1 MANTA
6 RNAALGLLLGAT
18 VAISAAA
25 DDGSTLWLRT
35 PVPQKVTLQ
44 SEKPASETLH
54 IALSELMRFKQ
65 RSWATMTD
73 KHRNDLG
80 DEGFEIRIMDGVVK
94 IIGKTDR
101 GVMYGAYYLLRQQ
114 ACGTVVTD
122 NFYAKEVPYYKYRM
136 LNHWDNLDGTIERGY
151 AGNSIWKWDE
161 LPGTVSPRYAEY
173 ARANASIGINATVL
187 NNVNASPK
195 MLETANLEK
204 VKAIADVLRPY
215 GIRVFLSV
223 NFASPMVIGKL
234 KDADPLK
241 PEVAAWWKDKA
252 KEIYNLIPD
261 FGGFLVKANS
271 EGQPG
276 PCDYGRTHADGANV
290 LADAL
295 KPYGGVVIWRAFV
308 YGQKPQERV
317 QQALLEFQP
326 LEGKFRDNVIVQAK
340 NGPLDF
346 QPCEPF
352 HPMFGKI
359 RNIPLAIELQITQEY
374 LGQSN
379 HLAYLAT
386 LWKEVLDSDTYQNGP
401 GSTVAKK
408 IHESGMIAGVANIGD
423 DVNWTRHPFAQANW
437 YAFGRLAWNPELK
450 ADAIAKEWLA
460 QTFTSN
466 PAFVEPVCDMMMSS
480 VPAIRQYMMP
490 LGLAHIFASTLGN
503 HYGPGPWLY
512 QTGNESFLKYASL
525 LSTNENVPG
534 RKVFDATET
543 ELGADRTKKGTG
555 TVMQYNSPLCDQY
568 NDLKTCPERYWLW
581 FHRLGWKQKMP
592 TGDTFWEHLC
602 GQFESGAKTAATYPG
617 IWESVKIYVDPERYD
632 LVLGRLKLQARE
644 AVWWKDACILFYQS
658 VNHLDLPKGITP
670 PIYDLA
676 KLKRISF
683 PSNVHFCPKPED
695 VNKAL
700 DGALKK

>member
-1 MANTA
+1 MSNTA
-6 RNAALGLLLGAT
+6 RNAALGLFLGVTA
-18 VAISAAA
+18 AITAAA
-25 DDGSTLWLRT
+25 DDGSKLWLQST
-35 PVPQKVTLQ
+35 IPQNVTVK
-44 SEKPASETLH
+44 SEKPVSDTMQ
-54 IALSELMRFKQ
+54 IVVSELTRFKQ
-65 RSWATMTD
+65 REWAVMTD
-73 KHRNDLG
+73 KHRTDLG
-80 DEGFEIRIMDGVVK
+80 DEGFEIRIMEGKVK
-94 IIGKTDR
+94 IIAQTER
-101 GVMYGAYYLLRQQ
+101 GLLYGAYYLLRQQ
-114 ACGTVVTD
+114 ACGTVITD
-122 NFYAKEVPYYKYRM
+122 NFQAKEVPYYKYRM

-151 AGNSIWKWDE
+151 AGNSIWKWNE
-161 LPGTVSPRYAEY
+161 LPGTISPRYAEY

-195 MLETANLEK
+195 MLETENLAK
-204 VKAIADVLRPY
+204 VKAIADALRPY

-234 KDADPLK
+234 KDADPAK

-290 LADAL
+290 MADAL
-295 KPYGGVVIWRAFV
+295 KPYGGVVVWRAFV

-352 HPMFGKI
+352 HPLFGKI
-359 RNIPLAIELQITQEY
+359 TKIPLAMEFQITQEY

-423 DVNWTRHPFAQANW
+423 DVNWCRHPFAQANW
-437 YAFGRLAWNPELK
+437 YAFGRLAWNPGLK

-460 QTFTSN
+460 QTFTPN
-466 PAFVEPVCDMMMSS
+466 PAFVDPVCDK
-480 VPAIRQYMMP
+480 IGR
-490 LGLAHIFASTLGN
+490 ASC
-503 HYGPGPWLY
+503 
-512 QTGNESFLKYASL
+512 
-525 LSTNENVPG
+525 
-534 RKVFDATET
+534 R
-543 ELGADRTKKGTG
+543 
-555 TVMQYNSPLCDQY
+555 
-568 NDLKTCPERYWLW
+568 ER
-581 FHRLGWKQKMP
+581 
-592 TGDTFWEHLC
+592 
-602 GQFESGAKTAATYPG
+602 
-617 IWESVKIYVDPERYD
+617 V
-632 LVLGRLKLQARE
+632 
-644 AVWWKDACILFYQS
+644 
-658 VNHLDLPKGITP
+658 
-670 PIYDLA
+670 
-676 KLKRISF
+676 
-683 PSNVHFCPKPED
+683 
-695 VNKAL
+695 
-700 DGALKK
+700 